1 MTDLTRTRLGEY
13 SDLIE
18 PALDRYFPAEELPQG
33 EIFSACR
40 YSLLA
45 GGKRLRP
52 ALLLEFYRQWGGNA
66 EDALPFACALEMIH
80 TYSLI
85 HDDLP
90 CMDDDDTR
98 RGRPSNHVVYGAG
111 MATLAGDALLN
122 RAFELMA
129 QSGKIPAPRAL
140 EAIAYVS
147 ARSGVYGMIGG
158 QVQDLA
164 LEGKHAGEAA
174 LRQMVDLKTGA
185 LIRAACVGGAILAGA
200 GEQDRARAEDYAAT
214 LGLAFQIR
222 DDMLDVTGDPALLG
236 KPVGSDRAE
245 DKSTFAAL
253 LGLDECARRVD
264 ALTEQ
269 AVLAAQGLPQPDFLC
284 ALARDLAG
292 RQS

>member
-1 MTDLTRTRLGEY
+1 
-13 SDLIE
+13 
-18 PALDRYFPAEELPQG
+18 
-33 EIFSACR
+33 
-40 YSLLA
+40 
-45 GGKRLRP
+45 
-52 ALLLEFYRQWGGNA
+52 
-66 EDALPFACALEMIH
+66 
-80 TYSLI
+80 
-85 HDDLP
+85 
-90 CMDDDDTR
+90 
-98 RGRPSNHVVYGAG
+98 
-111 MATLAGDALLN
+111 
-122 RAFELMA
+122 
-129 QSGKIPAPRAL
+129 
-140 EAIAYVS
+140 
-147 ARSGVYGMIGG
+147 
-158 QVQDLA
+158 
-164 LEGKHAGEAA
+164 
-174 LRQMVDLKTGA
+174 MVDLKTGA

-200 GEQDRARAEDYAAT
+200 GEQDRARAEDYAAA